1 MEVDVAVVD
10 EVVDVDD
17 GFLVLVDDDGTSVH
31 LELVKDNDD
40 DGVLIVLL

>member
-1 MEVDVAVVD
+1 MDVDVAD

-40 DGVLIVLL
+40 DDGVLIVLL

>member
-1 MEVDVAVVD
+1 MDVAVVD
-10 EVVDVDD
+10 EVVDD
-17 GFLVLVDDDGTSVH
+17 GFLVLVVDGTSVH

>member
-1 MEVDVAVVD
+1 MDVDVAVVD
-10 EVVDVDD
+10 VVDVDV
-17 GFLVLVDDDGTSVH
+17 GFLVLVVDGTSVH

>member
-1 MEVDVAVVD
+1 MDVDVAVVD
-10 EVVDVDD
+10 VVDV

-40 DGVLIVLL
+40 DGVLLL